1 MAAVFLVALDQTII
15 STAIP
20 KITDD
25 FNSITDIGWYGSAY
39 LLTAT
44 AFQPTYGKIY
54 TIFSIKWVFL
64 GAIGVFEVGS
74 LICGVAPSSAV
85 LIVGRAIAGLG
96 VGGIFSGG
104 IVILAYTL
112 PLAKRPAA
120 FGLIGGMWGLAS
132 VAGPLLGGAFTDG
145 PTWRWCFY
153 IKYVLDLLRSKFNE
167 NDANMMLQP
176 SNRCRSSNMHIL
188 LPPHQP
194 RKQHRW
200 PQHRQ
205 THGPVGPHRR
215 SHPCPRN
222 CHAPPRASM
231 GRHNLR
237 MVQLSNH
244 RPLCRICSHDH
255 HLRADTMASRR

>member
-1 MAAVFLVALDQTII
+1 MAIFDFLKRGDKKTKITAQDDGLPSTSSSERAADMETTNEKHHNADNPSTMEPLNTIHTTESTRTNKLGKITTEDIANERIKYPHGVKLIAIIGSLMAAVFLVALDQTII

-153 IKYVLDLLRSKFNE
+153 IK
-167 NDANMMLQP
+167 
-176 SNRCRSSNMHIL
+176 
-188 LPPHQP
+188 
-194 RKQHRW
+194 
-200 PQHRQ
+200 
-205 THGPVGPHRR
+205 
-215 SHPCPRN
+215 
-222 CHAPPRASM
+222 
-231 GRHNLR
+231 
-237 MVQLSNH
+237 
-244 RPLCRICSHDH
+244 
-255 HLRADTMASRR
+255 

>member
-1 MAAVFLVALDQTII
+1 MAIVDYFKKSEDVGKRTTVPPSTPSSEHNTTTGISHNSTSSKIDTTTDAHLKTGELTPLDTRTSDERRHELERITTEDINVERISYPSGPKLWLIMFSLCCAIFLVALDQTII

-25 FNSITDIGWYGSAY
+25 FSSITDIGWYGSAY

-64 GAIGVFEVGS
+64 GAIGVFELGS
-74 LICGVAPSSAV
+74 LICAVAPSSPA

-120 FGLIGGMWGLAS
+120 FGLVGSMWGIAS

-153 IKYVLDLLRSKFNE
+153 IKFVSHSF
-167 NDANMMLQP
+167 
-176 SNRCRSSNMHIL
+176 
-188 LPPHQP
+188 PP
-194 RKQHRW
+194 
-200 PQHRQ
+200 
-205 THGPVGPHRR
+205 
-215 SHPCPRN
+215 
-222 CHAPPRASM
+222 
-231 GRHNLR
+231 
-237 MVQLSNH
+237 
-244 RPLCRICSHDH
+244 
-255 HLRADTMASRR
+255 

>member
-1 MAAVFLVALDQTII
+1 MTKMGLLDFLKKGDKTTKTTAQDDGLPSTSSSERAAEVTINEKRTDHNNNPIMEPIHTTHTTESTQANKLGKITTEDIANERITYPHGLKLIAIIGSLMAAVFLVALDQTII

-85 LIVGRAIAGLG
+85 LIVGRAIAGIG

-104 IVILAYTL
+104 VVILAYTL

-153 IKYVLDLLRSKFNE
+153 IK
-167 NDANMMLQP
+167 
-176 SNRCRSSNMHIL
+176 
-188 LPPHQP
+188 
-194 RKQHRW
+194 
-200 PQHRQ
+200 
-205 THGPVGPHRR
+205 
-215 SHPCPRN
+215 
-222 CHAPPRASM
+222 
-231 GRHNLR
+231 
-237 MVQLSNH
+237 
-244 RPLCRICSHDH
+244 
-255 HLRADTMASRR
+255 